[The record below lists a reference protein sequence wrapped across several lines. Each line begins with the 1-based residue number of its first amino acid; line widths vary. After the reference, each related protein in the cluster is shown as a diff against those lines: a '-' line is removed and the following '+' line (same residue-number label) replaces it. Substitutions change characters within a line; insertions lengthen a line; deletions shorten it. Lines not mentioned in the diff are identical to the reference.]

1 MATASG
7 PNELTAAAGR
17 TDERSRFTPAKHG
30 GNRTIT
36 GTGDAA
42 PKLEAMSSAD
52 LHFHLLFGVDDGPAD
67 FAESLHLARA
77 AAAEGTRTIVAT
89 PHVRFDLGTTDA
101 VEIRQRVCELRARL
115 AGSGPAVEVL
125 CGGELGHDV
134 VGSLGQDELELL
146 AQGPPGARWLLLE
159 APFEGIGAEFHVAA
173 AELRHRGFGV
183 LIAHPERSA
192 GAAVDAARGLR
203 RELAAG
209 SRTQMN
215 AQSLTG
221 QHGEDARAAAWRM
234 IEDDL
239 VAVIAS
245 DAHGPTRPPGLAAA
259 RRALLEAGVARPKA
273 DMLVMDAPWRLL
285 SSGIRSSAALA
296 A

>member
-1 MATASG
+1 MG
-7 PNELTAAAGR
+7 CAAA
-17 TDERSRFTPAKHG
+17 
-30 GNRTIT
+30 
-36 GTGDAA
+36 
-42 PKLEAMSSAD
+42 KLEAMSAAD
-52 LHFHLLFGVDDGPAD
+52 LHFHLLFGVDDGPSD
-67 FAESLHLARA
+67 LAESLHLARA

-101 VEIRQRVCELRARL
+101 FEVLQRVCELRARL
-115 AGSGPAVEVL
+115 AAAGPAVELL

-134 VGSLGQDELELL
+134 VGSLGHYELELL

-159 APFEGIGAEFHVAA
+159 APVEGMGADFQAAA

-192 GAAVDAARGLR
+192 GAALDAGRGLCH
-203 RELAAG
+203 ELAAG
-209 SRTQMN
+209 SRIQVN

-221 QHGEDARAAAWRM
+221 QHGEDACAAAWRM
-234 IEDDL
+234 IGADQ

-245 DAHGPTRPPGLAAA
+245 DAHGPTRPPALAAA
-259 RRALLEAGVARPKA
+259 RRALVEAGVARPKA